1 MSFVKFAGLRKKSKS
16 GRQFSWPLPRGT
28 FPVRN
33 LDSPAFAMAHCQPDN
48 PPHSDSR
55 AFKADLRAP
64 VRRCTFAHPAF
75 SASAL

>member
-1 MSFVKFAGLRKKSKS
+1 MSFVKFVGLRKKSKS

-33 LDSPAFAMAHCQPDN
+33 LDSPAFAMAQCQPCK
-48 PPHSDSR
+48 PPHSPSLAFR
-55 AFKADLRAP
+55 AD
-64 VRRCTFAHPAF
+64 RRDGVMRWALGQPAF